1 MQLRTFLE
9 GEHFYRI
16 PLKKLATG
24 HYKVSAHVN
33 GIPGIFILDTGAS
46 TSCIGFD
53 EITYFSMESE
63 ESEIKAAGAGAINM
77 ETKITRKNKITIGN
91 WKSNSMDFVV
101 FDLSHVNQALEQAE
115 EASVNGIIG
124 ADFLKHF
131 RAVIDYGRN
140 CLYLK

>member
-1 MQLRTFLE
+1 MQLRAFLE
-9 GEHFYRI
+9 EKNFYRV

-24 HYKVSAHVN
+24 HYKLSAKIN

-63 ESEIKAAGAGAINM
+63 DSEIKAAGAGAINM
-77 ETKITRKNKITIGN
+77 ETKITRKNKIAIES
-91 WKSNSMDFVV
+91 WSSSSMDFVV

-115 EASVNGIIG
+115 ETSVNGIIG
-124 ADFLKHF
+124 ADFLKQF

-140 CLYLK
+140 CVYLK

>member
-9 GEHFYRI
+9 EKNFHRI

-24 HYKVSAHVN
+24 HYKLSARIN

-46 TSCIGFD
+46 TSCVGFD

-63 ESEIKAAGAGAINM
+63 DSEIKAAGAGAINM
-77 ETKITRKNKITIGN
+77 ETKITRKNKISIEN
-91 WKSNSMDFVV
+91 WSSKSMDFVV

-115 EASVNGIIG
+115 ETSVNGIIG
-124 ADFLKHF
+124 ADFLKQF

-140 CLYLK
+140 CVYIK